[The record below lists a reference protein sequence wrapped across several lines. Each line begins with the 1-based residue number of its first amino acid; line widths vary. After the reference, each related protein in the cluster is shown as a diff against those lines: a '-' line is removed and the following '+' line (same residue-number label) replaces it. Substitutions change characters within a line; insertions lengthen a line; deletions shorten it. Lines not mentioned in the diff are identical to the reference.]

1 MRGEAI
7 HPGYAHSSYQTDTP
21 ITASIKH
28 NIFISKSHIQQHKA
42 ENDFKTRMHSSRMRT
57 SHSLTVCWRLL
68 PGGGCAWSGGG
79 VVSLVRGRG
88 GVPGPRGGGWC
99 TWSRGVVCLF
109 RGGLASQHA
118 LRQKPPQPWCLVRG
132 GGVPGPG
139 GSGIP
144 ACTEAETPPPRVDR
158 ITDTC
163 KNITLAQL
171 RCGW

>member
-57 SHSLTVCWRLL
+57 GHSLTVCWCLL
-68 PGGGCAWSGGG
+68 PGGICLVRG
-79 VVSLVRGRG
+79 VVCLVWGRG
-88 GVPGPRGGGWC
+88 GVPGLG
-99 TWSRGVVCLF
+99 
-109 RGGLASQHA
+109 A
-118 LRQKPPQPWCLVRG
+118 

-139 GSGIP
+139 
-144 ACTEAETPPPRVDR
+144 RV
-158 ITDTC
+158 
-163 KNITLAQL
+163 
-171 RCGW
+171 WHPSMH